1 MAVFTEEAAR
11 ANVRVREGRRVFYL
25 DSRDRLT
32 PAARDFLRRDGVEIL
47 PAEEAA
53 VAAYTTLSGAVYREK
68 PEHMTHLRADVLV
81 EKTHPRIAFRGEID
95 TLEAE
100 LLLAGREAVAA
111 NHREVARQVEE
122 ILELVRRLIRCDVLE
137 EPLEPFKLC
146 RLDEDELRKRS
157 HFPQRDYDQPHVMP
171 SVADSSLLLRLNRA
185 RTQARAAE
193 LAACRAFQDRDGQVR
208 RVDLIRALNRV
219 SSTLWILMIQE
230 KKEAQSLG
238 EQH

>member
-146 RLDEDELRKRS
+146 GLDEDELRKRS
-157 HFPQRDYDQPHVMP
+157 HFPQRYYDQPHFMP
-171 SVADSSLLLRLNRA
+171 SVEDSSLLLRLNRA